1 MTHERSPKN
10 QPLDTVLYEID
21 MLRHCAG
28 MLPSKY
34 NSRSSSEQ
42 AMKEY
47 YVYIETFLLHL
58 RNILA
63 FLTNQSSEPADL
75 RINQIGTW
83 LDRAVAPREYSDL
96 IAKSKDVNR
105 RFGTDKSTCYD
116 QISKFLQHCTTYRHE
131 RGRSWEIEK
140 IFSDVNPILCDFEA
154 RFTRSTRATVQ
165 PESAPS
171 SESNSTASFR
181 VYNMIDDY

>member
-1 MTHERSPKN
+1 MAHERSPKN
-10 QPLDTVLYEID
+10 RPLDTVLYEID
-21 MLRHCAG
+21 MLRHCAVV
-28 MLPSKY
+28 LPSKHDAR
-34 NSRSSSEQ
+34 NNSEQ

-47 YVYIETFLLHL
+47 YVYIEAFLLHL
-58 RNILA
+58 RNLLA

-96 IAKSKDVNR
+96 IAKAKDVNR
-105 RFGTDKSTCYD
+105 RFGTDESTCYD

-131 RGRSWEIEK
+131 RGRNWEIEK
-140 IFSDVNPILCDFEA
+140 IFSEVNPILCDFEA
-154 RFTRSTRATVQ
+154 RFTPATNE
-165 PESAPS
+165 PEGAPAS
-171 SESNSTASFR
+171 QSNSTASFR